1 MKNTYLD
8 RLKVSL
14 DDSLSDVVTCIQASG
29 SLGCALIYNHAGRF
43 VNIVTDGDVRRA
55 FLEGKHLDAT
65 ARDILQIKLKTA
77 RPTPITAHVG
87 STHAE
92 RTALFRRYSLRQLI
106 LVDRFGTPVDI
117 IDHLSI
123 NSSPA
128 YVNQRFTAVVMAG
141 GFGTRRPLTENTP
154 KPMLHVNGRPMLE
167 ISIEKLVNYGA
178 TRIFISTHY
187 LREKIV
193 DHFGSGERFGVP
205 IDYIHEEEPLGTGGA
220 LPRLSYRDDTTLVFN
235 GDILTNLD
243 FGMFLAYHLRSQS
256 AVTIAAT
263 QYSFQVPFGVVSMTE
278 SQVTH
283 NVWLARHH
291 RRLVAIARDNPDE
304 TYRWRDEVWPLQWRL
319 AINWLCGY
327 LLTQINVPILFHTHG
342 AVVAGQFGLS
352 LTIVNTIG
360 LISQS
365 WLLRHVPGMAQAAAV
380 RDWRL
385 LDRLFWCDFGVTLG
399 VFAAGATGFLGLVSL
414 MADLQVYTVS
424 CRGRNCSDSSSSL
437 SPASSSAGSRCIC
450 AASAANRLSGSVSLE
465 P

>member
-141 GFGTRRPLTENTP
+141 GFGTRLRPLTENTP

-167 ISIEKLVNYGA
+167 ISIEN
-178 TRIFISTHY
+178 
-187 LREKIV
+187 
-193 DHFGSGERFGVP
+193 
-205 IDYIHEEEPLGTGGA
+205 
-220 LPRLSYRDDTTLVFN
+220 RLSYRDDTTLVFN
-235 GDILTNLD
+235 GD
-243 FGMFLAYHLRSQS
+243 Q
-256 AVTIAAT
+256 
-263 QYSFQVPFGVVSMTE
+263 
-278 SQVTH
+278 
-283 NVWLARHH
+283 
-291 RRLVAIARDNPDE
+291 
-304 TYRWRDEVWPLQWRL
+304 
-319 AINWLCGY
+319 
-327 LLTQINVPILFHTHG
+327 
-342 AVVAGQFGLS
+342 
-352 LTIVNTIG
+352 
-360 LISQS
+360 
-365 WLLRHVPGMAQAAAV
+365 
-380 RDWRL
+380 
-385 LDRLFWCDFGVTLG
+385 
-399 VFAAGATGFLGLVSL
+399 
-414 MADLQVYTVS
+414 
-424 CRGRNCSDSSSSL
+424 
-437 SPASSSAGSRCIC
+437 
-450 AASAANRLSGSVSLE
+450 
-465 P
+465 

>member
-77 RPTPITAHVG
+77 RPTPIMAHVG

-141 GFGTRRPLTENTP
+141 GFGTRLRPLTENTP

-167 ISIEKLVNYGA
+167 MSIEKLVNYGA

-220 LPRLSYRDDTTLVFN
+220 LSRLSYRDDTTLVFN

-263 QYSFQVPFGVVSMTE
+263 QYSFQVPFGVVSTTE

-283 NVWLARHH
+283 IEEKPKFSFL
-291 RRLVAIARDNPDE
+291 
-304 TYRWRDEVWPLQWRL
+304 
-319 AINWLCGY
+319 INSGIY
-327 LLTQINVPILFHTHG
+327 F
-342 AVVAGQFGLS
+342 LS
-352 LTIVNTIG
+352 P
-360 LISQS
+360 Q
-365 WLLRHVPGMAQAAAV
+365 
-380 RDWRL
+380 
-385 LDRLFWCDFGVTLG
+385 
-399 VFAAGATGFLGLVSL
+399 VFATLPRDGAYHMTDVAHEQIRRGVR
-414 MADLQVYTVS
+414 VS
-424 CRGRNCSDSSSSL
+424 CFPIFEHWLDVGRPSDYDL
-437 SPASSSAGSRCIC
+437 
-450 AASAANRLSGSVSLE
+450 AAKLF
-465 P
+465 